1 MRNLCNI
8 RFGSLGDIP
17 DVSAACWDPERDEV
31 LCTVGPVGESG
42 KIELVRVTDG
52 NVV

>member
-1 MRNLCNI
+1 MRNLFNT
-8 RFGSLGDIP
+8 RFGSLGAP

-42 KIELVRVTDG
+42 RIELLRVTDG
-52 NVV
+52 TVV

>member
-1 MRNLCNI
+1 MRNLRSI
-8 RFGSLGDIP
+8 RYGRLEYA

-42 KIELVRVTDG
+42 SIELLRVVDG
-52 NVV
+52 EEV